1 MYTDAVDVA
10 GDLDEFEATVLDD
23 DVDGGGAGVEVVLD
37 QLLHGRDWPLDHF
50 SGGDLVHHGHV
61 QFCSRDDDSLKSAS
75 LIRRSLRISPFKSSY
90 RSLTSL
96 STNALSN
103 DSDDIG
109 ARLQKLYKSWEDN
122 PDIGFVMLKGSGRAF
137 CAGGDIVSLY
147 HLINE
152 GNIEACKDFCRTV
165 YGFIYQLGTYLKPHV
180 ALLNG
185 ITMGGGG
192 GVSIP
197 GTFRVATN
205 KTVYSTGATR
215 WRRRQDDT
223 CGNSCGDEEATRK
236 ELLEDFVLEHCRF
249 VLTLELGADAFLGV
263 FATPE
268 TLIGFHPDAGA
279 SFYLSHLPGYLGEY
293 LALTGGKLNGVE
305 MIGCGLATH
314 YSLSARLPLLEEQ
327 LGKLVTDDPS
337 VIETS
342 LGTYSDVVYPD
353 STSVLHRIETLD
365 KCFSHD
371 TVEEII
377 DSLESEAAK
386 SHDDWCAST
395 LKKLKYASP
404 LSLKVSLRSIREGRY
419 QTFDQCL
426 VREYRMSL
434 QGMSKQISNDFC
446 EGVRARMVD
455 KDLAPKFQISV
466 SKPQWNPP
474 ILEQVS
480 TDMVDQYFSPLSECE
495 PDLELPTKQREAFT

>member
-1 MYTDAVDVA
+1 M
-10 GDLDEFEATVLDD
+10 
-23 DVDGGGAGVEVVLD
+23 
-37 QLLHGRDWPLDHF
+37 Q
-50 SGGDLVHHGHV
+50 
-61 QFCSRDDDSLKSAS
+61 SLKSAS
-75 LIRRSLRISPFKSSY
+75 LIRRRLCISPFKSRY

-96 STNALSN
+96 SNNALTD
-103 DSDDIG
+103 DSDDIVLVEGKASSRTAILNRPPVLNALNTAMG

-147 HLINE
+147 HFINE
-152 GNIEACKDFCRTV
+152 GNIEACKDFCRTI
-165 YGFIYQLGTYLKPHV
+165 YGFVYQLGTYLKPQV

-205 KTVYSTGATR
+205 KT
-215 WRRRQDDT
+215 
-223 CGNSCGDEEATRK
+223 
-236 ELLEDFVLEHCRF
+236 
-249 VLTLELGADAFLGV
+249 V

-293 LALTGGKLNGVE
+293 LALTGDKLNGVE

-337 VIETS
+337 VIETC
-342 LGTYSDVVYPD
+342 LGTYSDVIYPD

-386 SHDDWCAST
+386 MQDEWCTST

-404 LSLKVSLRSIREGRY
+404 LSLKVSLRAIREGRY

-434 QGMSKQISNDFC
+434 QGMSGQISDDFC

-455 KDLAPKFQISV
+455 KDLAPK
-466 SKPQWNPP
+466 WNPP

-480 TDMVDQYFSPLSECE
+480 TDMVEQYLSPLSECE